1 MVKKNKE
8 GKFPN
13 DFKFLLI
20 VFVSILVMSF
30 VFATYVFS
38 ESGEGYTTFHLYSAN
53 DTGDTN
59 LVNITLNNTQGAS
72 ASGNISQV
80 NFTLPSAFTY
90 ITQTNGSS
98 NITHFPSEFIFTE
111 ATRTLSWSNFTY
123 ALINE
128 SVNMTSFWFNFS
140 VNTPGWYNITLSV
153 MNGTGGDSF
162 TNYSNITIEINDTA
176 VPEIVAANITS
187 VTSESYERGTLLLN
201 VSIFDYGT
209 MCSVNFTI
217 TNSSESINAT
227 YNASQTG
234 SSWNYT
240 INTASFPDGTY
251 NITVYANDSAGNLND
266 SARAYNVVFDNTAPV
281 TPTIESSSATITSL
295 TLTVSV
301 NDVTSGINAK
311 CSVDRSGASITG
323 TGTTQTLTETGL
335 KCSNEYSYQVTCNDR
350 AGNSVVSAITP
361 FWTSSCGGS
370 ATNGGSGS
378 SWTGTINVHDEQFAE
393 GYTREIAVNN
403 RMKVKV
409 GSSYHYVGV
418 KALTLTTATIEISS
432 NPVEVELD
440 IGEEAKIDVTDDGFY
455 DMHVILNSIVNNKAD
470 ITIKKIYEQ
479 IPEGEGAVATSGDI
493 TDVEEEVEEV
503 EETNLIWLWIS
514 IGVLVVVGAL
524 AILLKMKKKSFGIK
538 KR

>member
-227 YNASQTG
+227 YNARLFQYYRNFTLSDG
-234 SSWNYT
+234 EYNYT
-240 INTASFPDGTY
+240 AYAQDLSGAVNTTANLSFIIDT
-251 NITVYANDSAGNLND
+251 TVPTLSVTPGNDSGVNSSTLEINA
-266 SARAYNVVFDNTAPV
+266 TA
-281 TPTIESSSATITSL
+281 TDL
-295 TLTVSV
+295 TNVSV
-301 NDVTSGINAK
+301 FIDWNNSLVSGI
-311 CSVDRSGASITG
+311 
-323 TGTTQTLTETGL
+323 
-335 KCSNEYSYQVTCNDR
+335 
-350 AGNSVVSAITP
+350 
-361 FWTSSCGGS
+361 F
-370 ATNGGSGS
+370 
-378 SWTGTINVHDEQFAE
+378 TI
-393 GYTREIAVNN
+393 Y
-403 RMKVKV
+403 
-409 GSSYHYVGV
+409 
-418 KALTLTTATIEISS
+418 
-432 NPVEVELD
+432 
-440 IGEEAKIDVTDDGFY
+440 
-455 DMHVILNSIVNNKAD
+455 
-470 ITIKKIYEQ
+470 
-479 IPEGEGAVATSGDI
+479 
-493 TDVEEEVEEV
+493 
-503 EETNLIWLWIS
+503 
-514 IGVLVVVGAL
+514 
-524 AILLKMKKKSFGIK
+524 
-538 KR
+538 